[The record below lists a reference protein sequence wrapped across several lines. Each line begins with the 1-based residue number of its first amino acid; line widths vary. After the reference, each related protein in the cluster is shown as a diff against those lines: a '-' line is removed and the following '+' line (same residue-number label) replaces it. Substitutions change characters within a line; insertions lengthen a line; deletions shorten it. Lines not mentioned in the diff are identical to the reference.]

1 MLVLDTLTA
10 VDSSSLHTG
19 AHAVD
24 SALLPSRASIQLTF
38 SQSLRSRECVVTELT
53 FSQSVDSTDLFA
65 TKASIQLTF
74 LAAPP

>member
-38 SQSLRSRECVVTELT
+38 SQSLRSRICRLELT